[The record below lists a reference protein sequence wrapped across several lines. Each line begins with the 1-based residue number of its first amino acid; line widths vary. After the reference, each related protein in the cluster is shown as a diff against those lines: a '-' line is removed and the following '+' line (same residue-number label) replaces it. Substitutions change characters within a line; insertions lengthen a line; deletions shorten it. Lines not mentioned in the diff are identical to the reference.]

1 MVRKKRVLLSLLAL
15 ALLLTLMAGCSREMA
30 TPAPSP
36 GKAVLTI
43 FHAGSLSVPFK
54 ELEREFEKLNPGV
67 DVQRESSSSGV
78 AIRKITELGK
88 KADILA
94 SADYSLIPDLMF
106 PNFADWYICFARNS
120 MVIAYTEKSKF
131 SEEINSDNWYDI
143 LTHEGVEYGHSDLLD
158 PCGYRTLLVWQL
170 AEKYYN
176 VPGLYRRLEEH
187 CPPENI
193 RPKSVELIALLQ
205 SGELDYAFE
214 YRSVA
219 VQHGLKFVEL
229 PPELNLSS
237 LELADFYRRAKVEVP
252 GKEPGATL
260 IKEGK
265 PIVYGLT
272 IPSNAPHPE
281 LAVEFIKFLLSKEG
295 QAIME
300 RNGQPPIIPAVTNDL
315 SKIPLKL
322 RPYLKQLEKES

>member
-1 MVRKKRVLLSLLAL
+1 MIKRVRALLSLLAP
-15 ALLLTLMAGCSREMA
+15 ALLLTLMAGCSGEMA
-30 TPAPSP
+30 TPLP

-54 ELEREFEKLNPGV
+54 ELEREFEKLNPDV

-120 MVIAYTEKSKF
+120 MVIACTEKSKF
-131 SEEINSDNWYDI
+131 SEEINSNNWYDI
-143 LTHEGVEYGHSDLLD
+143 LTREGVEYGHSDLLD

-193 RPKSVELIALLQ
+193 RPKSVELIALLE

-229 PPELNLSS
+229 PPELDLSS
-237 LELADFYRRAKVEVP
+237 LKFADFYRQAKVEVP

-260 IKEGK
+260 TKEGK

-300 RNGQPPIIPAVTNDL
+300 QNGQPPIIPALTNDL
-315 SKIPLKL
+315 AKVPPEL
-322 RPYLKQLEKES
+322 RPQLKQGS